1 MSHRLNTAPLRLAR
15 YLLAR
20 LLPTSQRNAVL
31 GDLDEEYVS
40 TQLPRLGRRRANW
53 WYAREAILALAFAA
67 RQAISSILRGQAGN
81 RGDIVIQEHP
91 ERTIATSVVMNVF
104 AFIVFWL
111 IGFFLVQYAERVLH
125 GWPATSLMEVAA
137 CSVGVIIALRLRA
150 RFTAFILVGQLAF
163 LFAEL
168 AMHSIFGIRT
178 VQSGPT
184 HLAVMAAATL
194 GVAFGVFLVPYIKAS
209 AARPPAARIESDVAG
224 PLASRNSE
232 VAPQPEFRVAF

>member
-40 TQLPRLGRRRANW
+40 TQLPRLGSRRANC

-91 ERTIATSVVMNVF
+91 EHTIATSVVMNVF
-104 AFIVFWL
+104 AFVVFWL
-111 IGFFLVQYAERVLH
+111 IGFALIQFAERLLN
-125 GWPATSLMEVAA
+125 GWPASGLMEVAA
-137 CSVGVIIALRLRA
+137 HAVGVAIALRFRA
-150 RFTAFILVGQLAF
+150 RITTLLLAGS
-163 LFAEL
+163 LALTCSEL
-168 AMHSIFGIRT
+168 ALHSVYGIRA
-178 VQSGPT
+178 VQGAPT
-184 HLAVMAAATL
+184 HFAVMAAGIL
-194 GVAFGVFLVPYIKAS
+194 GVGLGVFLAPYVRRSPSESTAAGLEPHEAATLTAIAS
-209 AARPPAARIESDVAG
+209 DAVLTA
-224 PLASRNSE
+224 
-232 VAPQPEFRVAF
+232 